1 MKIEEAQKTKKDSGK
16 NRKILGGVII
26 GLALALGIGLL
37 SMFIEKIPN
46 GYVGVVYS
54 PNGGVQDETLG
65 QGWHLVGLFDKV
77 TIYPVRMQTV
87 NYKDI
92 QVATSDGKSITI
104 DFAYNYSIQPDK
116 VVSVFNKFGPVT
128 VDQIEETYMKT
139 RLWDAGRKAIA
150 KYSVIDTYG
159 EKSSE
164 AAVNV
169 QNIFA
174 EDIGKLGFTVDNL
187 TLGVPKPDESTQAAI
202 NKRVEAAQELERK
215 QIELQIAKAEAEKK
229 KIEAQGIA
237 EYNEIIRKSI
247 SPEVIQNKWIE
258 KWDGQMPKATGS
270 DQLIQIPIE
279 ETGTPGSNK

>member
-1 MKIEEAQKTKKDSGK
+1 METKTPKKINKGMNKKVVGGSLVAVAL
-16 NRKILGGVII
+16 ILG
-26 GLALALGIGLL
+26 LALL

-54 PNGGVQDETLG
+54 PNGGVQNETLG

-77 TIYPVRMQTV
+77 TVYPVRMQTV

-92 QVATSDGKSITI
+92 QVATSDGKSVTV

-116 VVSVFNKFGPVT
+116 VVDVFNQFGPIEVE
-128 VDQIEETYMKT
+128 QIEDSYLRT
-139 RLWDAGRKAIA
+139 RLWDAGRKGIA

-169 QNIFA
+169 QTLFS
-174 EDIGKLGFTVDNL
+174 EDIKDLGFVVDNM

-215 QIELQIAKAEAEKK
+215 QIELKIAEAEAQKK

-237 EYNEIIRKSI
+237 DYNQIIKESI
-247 SPEVIQNKWIE
+247 SPEVIQKEWIE
-258 KWDGQMPKATGS
+258 KWDGVMPKATGS
-270 DQLIQIPIE
+270 DQLISIPMD
-279 ETGTPGSNK
+279 ETGTAESSQP

>member
-1 MKIEEAQKTKKDSGK
+1 MEKLTPEKKSRGG
-16 NRKILGGVII
+16 NRKVLGGSLVALALII
-26 GLALALGIGLL
+26 GLALL

-77 TIYPVRMQTV
+77 TVYPVRMQTV

-92 QVATSDGKSITI
+92 QVATSDGKSVTV

-116 VVSVFNKFGPVT
+116 VVDVFNQFGPIEVE
-128 VDQIEETYMKT
+128 QIEDSYLRT
-139 RLWDAGRKAIA
+139 RLWDAGRKGIA

-169 QNIFA
+169 QTLFA
-174 EDIGKLGFTVDNL
+174 DDIKELGFVVDNM

-215 QIELQIAKAEAEKK
+215 QIELKIAQAEAQKK

-237 EYNEIIRKSI
+237 DYNEIIKASI

-258 KWDGQMPKATGS
+258 KWDGVMPKATGS
-270 DQLIQIPIE
+270 NQLISIPMDE
-279 ETGTPGSNK
+279 AAPATSNQP

>member
-1 MKIEEAQKTKKDSGK
+1 MENTNNTKGK
-16 NRKILGGVII
+16 NRKIIGGTII
-26 GLALALGIGLL
+26 AITLALGVLIL

-54 PNGGVQDETLG
+54 PNGGVQEETLG

-77 TIYPVRMQTV
+77 TMYPVRMQTV

-92 QVATSDGKSITI
+92 QVATSDGKNVTV

-116 VVSVFNKFGPVT
+116 VVDVFNKFGPIPVE
-128 VDQIEETYMKT
+128 QIEESYLKT

-169 QNIFA
+169 QNLFS
-174 EDIGKLGFTVDNL
+174 EDIGDLGFAVDNL
-187 TLGVPKPDESTQAAI
+187 TLGVPKPDKATQAAI
-202 NKRVEAAQELERK
+202 DQRVGAAQELERK
-215 QIELQIAKAEAEKK
+215 QIELKIAKAEAEKK

-247 SPEVIQNKWIE
+247 SKEVIQNKWIE
-258 KWDGQMPKATGS
+258 KWDGKMPKATGS
-270 DQLIQIPIE
+270 NQLIEIPIDE
-279 ETGTPGSNK
+279 SAPAAK

>member
-1 MKIEEAQKTKKDSGK
+1 MENVTPIK
-16 NRKILGGVII
+16 NNKNSKRILGGII
-26 GLALALGIGLL
+26 IALVLVAGVGITAL
-37 SMFIEKIPN
+37 FIEKIPN

-92 QVATSDGKSITI
+92 QVATSDGKNVTI

-116 VVSVFNKFGPVT
+116 VVDVFNKFGPIT
-128 VDQIEETYMKT
+128 VEQIEESYLRT

-164 AAVNV
+164 AAVSV
-169 QNIFA
+169 QSLFY
-174 EDIGKLGFTVDNL
+174 EDIVELGFIVDNL
-187 TLGVPKPDESTQAAI
+187 TLGVPKPDASTQAAI
-202 NKRVEAAQELERK
+202 DKRVEAAQELERK
-215 QIELQIAKAEAEKK
+215 QIELKIAEAEAEKK
-229 KIEAQGIA
+229 KIEAQGISD
-237 EYNEIIRKSI
+237 YNEIIKKSI

-258 KWDGQMPKATGS
+258 KWDGIMPKATGS
-270 DQLIQIPIE
+270 NQLIQIPID
-279 ETGTPGSNK
+279 ETTTATP

>member
-1 MKIEEAQKTKKDSGK
+1 MENVTPIK
-16 NRKILGGVII
+16 NNKNSKRILGGII
-26 GLALALGIGLL
+26 IALVLAAGVGITAL
-37 SMFIEKIPN
+37 FIEKIPN

-92 QVATSDGKSITI
+92 QVATSDGKNVTI

-116 VVSVFNKFGPVT
+116 VVDVFNKFGPIT
-128 VDQIEETYMKT
+128 VEQIEESYLRT

-164 AAVNV
+164 AAVSV
-169 QNIFA
+169 QSLFY
-174 EDIGKLGFTVDNL
+174 EDIVELGFIVDNL
-187 TLGVPKPDESTQAAI
+187 TLGVPKPDASTQAAI
-202 NKRVEAAQELERK
+202 DKRVEAAQELERK
-215 QIELQIAKAEAEKK
+215 QIELKIAEAEAEKK
-229 KIEAQGIA
+229 KIEAQGISD
-237 EYNEIIRKSI
+237 YNEIIKKSI

-258 KWDGQMPKATGS
+258 KWDGIMPKATGS
-270 DQLIQIPIE
+270 NQLIQIPID
-279 ETGTPGSNK
+279 ETTTATP

>member
-1 MKIEEAQKTKKDSGK
+1 MENVTPIK
-16 NRKILGGVII
+16 NNKNSKRILGAIIIALVLVAGVGIT
-26 GLALALGIGLL
+26 AL
-37 SMFIEKIPN
+37 FIEKIPN

-92 QVATSDGKSITI
+92 QVATSDGKNVTI

-116 VVSVFNKFGPVT
+116 VVDVFNKFGPIT
-128 VDQIEETYMKT
+128 VEQIEESYLRT

-164 AAVNV
+164 AAVSV
-169 QNIFA
+169 QSLFY
-174 EDIGKLGFTVDNL
+174 EDIVELGFIVDNL
-187 TLGVPKPDESTQAAI
+187 TLGVPKPDASTQAAI
-202 NKRVEAAQELERK
+202 DKRVEAAQELERK
-215 QIELQIAKAEAEKK
+215 QIELKIAEAEAEKK
-229 KIEAQGIA
+229 KIEAQGISD
-237 EYNEIIRKSI
+237 YNEIIKKSI

-258 KWDGQMPKATGS
+258 KWDGIMPKATGS
-270 DQLIQIPIE
+270 NQLIQIPID
-279 ETGTPGSNK
+279 ETTTATP

>member
-1 MKIEEAQKTKKDSGK
+1 MRMENASNTKGK
-16 NRKILGGVII
+16 NRKIIGGAIVAIT
-26 GLALALGIGLL
+26 LALGALIF

-54 PNGGVQDETLG
+54 PNGGVQEETLG

-77 TIYPVRMQTV
+77 TVYPVRMQTV

-92 QVATSDGKSITI
+92 QVATSDGKNVTV

-116 VVSVFNKFGPVT
+116 VVDVFNKFGPIPVE
-128 VDQIEETYMKT
+128 QIEESYLKT

-169 QNIFA
+169 QNLFS
-174 EDIGKLGFTVDNL
+174 EDIGDLGFAVDNL
-187 TLGVPKPDESTQAAI
+187 TLGVPKPDKATQAAI
-202 NKRVEAAQELERK
+202 DQRVGAAQELERK
-215 QIELQIAKAEAEKK
+215 QIELKIAKAEAEKK

-237 EYNEIIRKSI
+237 EYNEIIKKSI
-247 SPEVIQNKWIE
+247 SKEVIQNKWIE
-258 KWDGQMPKATGS
+258 KWDGKMPKATGS
-270 DQLIQIPIE
+270 NQLIEVPIDE
-279 ETGTPGSNK
+279 PVAK

>member
-1 MKIEEAQKTKKDSGK
+1 MQKLTPEKKSRGG
-16 NRKILGGVII
+16 NRKVLGGSLVALALII
-26 GLALALGIGLL
+26 GLALL

-77 TIYPVRMQTV
+77 TVYPVRMQTV

-92 QVATSDGKSITI
+92 QVATSDGKSVTV

-116 VVSVFNKFGPVT
+116 VVDVFNQFGPIEVE
-128 VDQIEETYMKT
+128 QIEDSYLRT
-139 RLWDAGRKAIA
+139 RLWDAGRKGIA

-169 QNIFA
+169 QTLFA
-174 EDIGKLGFTVDNL
+174 DDIKELGFVVDNM

-215 QIELQIAKAEAEKK
+215 QIELKIAQAEAQKK

-237 EYNEIIRKSI
+237 DYNEIIKASI

-258 KWDGQMPKATGS
+258 KWDGVMPKATGS
-270 DQLIQIPIE
+270 NQLISIPMDE
-279 ETGTPGSNK
+279 AAPAASNQP

>member
-1 MKIEEAQKTKKDSGK
+1 MEKLTPKKRSKGPS
-16 NRKILGGVII
+16 RKVLGGSLV
-26 GLALALGIGLL
+26 ALALILGLALL

-54 PNGGVQDETLG
+54 PNGGVQEDTLG
-65 QGWHLVGLFDKV
+65 QGWHVVGLFDKV

-92 QVATSDGKSITI
+92 QVATSDGKSVTV

-116 VVSVFNKFGPVT
+116 VVDVFNQFGPIEVE
-128 VDQIEETYMKT
+128 QIEDSYLRT
-139 RLWDAGRKAIA
+139 RLWDAGRKGIA

-169 QNIFA
+169 QTLFA
-174 EDIGKLGFTVDNL
+174 EDIKDLGFVVDNM
-187 TLGVPKPDESTQAAI
+187 TLGVPKPDKSTQAAI
-202 NKRVEAAQELERK
+202 DKRVEAAQELERK
-215 QIELQIAKAEAEKK
+215 QIELKIAEAEAQKK

-237 EYNEIIRKSI
+237 EYNQIIKASI
-247 SPEVIQNKWIE
+247 SQEVIQNKWIE
-258 KWDGQMPKATGS
+258 KWDGVMPKATGS
-270 DQLIQIPIE
+270 NQLISIPLDE
-279 ETGTPGSNK
+279 AASSQP

>member
-1 MKIEEAQKTKKDSGK
+1 METKTPKKINKGINKKVVGGSLVAVAL
-16 NRKILGGVII
+16 ILG
-26 GLALALGIGLL
+26 LALL

-54 PNGGVQDETLG
+54 PNGGVQNETLG

-77 TIYPVRMQTV
+77 TVYPVRMQTV

-92 QVATSDGKSITI
+92 QVATSDGKSVTV

-116 VVSVFNKFGPVT
+116 VVDVFNQFGPIEVE
-128 VDQIEETYMKT
+128 QIEDSYLRT
-139 RLWDAGRKAIA
+139 RLWDAGRKGIA

-169 QNIFA
+169 QTLFS
-174 EDIGKLGFTVDNL
+174 EDIKDLGFVVDNM

-215 QIELQIAKAEAEKK
+215 QIELKIAEAEAQKK

-237 EYNEIIRKSI
+237 DYNQIIKESI
-247 SPEVIQNKWIE
+247 SPEVIQKEWIE
-258 KWDGQMPKATGS
+258 KWDGVMPKATGS
-270 DQLIQIPIE
+270 DQLISIPMD
-279 ETGTPGSNK
+279 ETGTAESSQP

>member
-1 MKIEEAQKTKKDSGK
+1 MEKLTPKKKSRGG
-16 NRKILGGVII
+16 NRKVLGGSLVALALII
-26 GLALALGIGLL
+26 GLALL

-77 TIYPVRMQTV
+77 TVYPVRMQTV

-92 QVATSDGKSITI
+92 QVATSDGKSVTV

-116 VVSVFNKFGPVT
+116 VVDVFNQFGPIEVE
-128 VDQIEETYMKT
+128 QIEDSYLRT
-139 RLWDAGRKAIA
+139 RLWDAGRKGIA

-169 QNIFA
+169 QTLFA
-174 EDIGKLGFTVDNL
+174 DDIKELGFVVDNM

-215 QIELQIAKAEAEKK
+215 QIELKIAQAEAQKK

-237 EYNEIIRKSI
+237 DYNEIIKASI

-258 KWDGQMPKATGS
+258 KWDGVMPKATGS
-270 DQLIQIPIE
+270 NQLISIPMDE
-279 ETGTPGSNK
+279 AAPAASNQP

>member
-1 MKIEEAQKTKKDSGK
+1 MGEVKKMNRGK
-16 NRKILGGVII
+16 NKKVLGGSIVAI
-26 GLALALGIGLL
+26 ALVLGIALL
-37 SMFIEKIPN
+37 TLFIEKIPN

-65 QGWHLVGLFDKV
+65 QGWHLVGLFDKITV
-77 TIYPVRMQTV
+77 YPVRMQTV
-87 NYKDI
+87 NYTDI
-92 QVATSDGKSITI
+92 QVATSDGKSVTV

-116 VVSVFNKFGPVT
+116 VVDVFNKFGPIPVE
-128 VDQIEETYMKT
+128 QIEESYLRT
-139 RLWDAGRKAIA
+139 RLWDAGRKGIA

-164 AAVNV
+164 AAVGV
-169 QNIFA
+169 QNLFSD
-174 EDIGKLGFTVDNL
+174 DIKELGFIVDNL

-215 QIELQIAKAEAEKK
+215 QIELKIAEAEAQKK

-237 EYNEIIRKSI
+237 DYNKIIKESI

-258 KWDGQMPKATGS
+258 KWDGVMPKATGS
-270 DQLIQIPIE
+270 NQLIEIPI
-279 ETGTPGSNK
+279 GDAGASSAQ

>member
-1 MKIEEAQKTKKDSGK
+1 MGEVKKM
-16 NRKILGGVII
+16 NRGMNKKVLGGTIVAI
-26 GLALALGIGLL
+26 ALVLGIALL
-37 SMFIEKIPN
+37 TLFIEKIPN

-77 TIYPVRMQTV
+77 TVYPIRMQTV
-87 NYKDI
+87 NYTDI
-92 QVATSDGKSITI
+92 QVATSDGKSVTV

-116 VVSVFNKFGPVT
+116 VVDVFNKFGPIPVE
-128 VDQIEETYMKT
+128 QIEESYLRT
-139 RLWDAGRKAIA
+139 RLWDAGRKGIA

-164 AAVNV
+164 AAVGV
-169 QNIFA
+169 QNIFSD
-174 EDIGKLGFTVDNL
+174 DIKELGFVVDNL

-215 QIELQIAKAEAEKK
+215 QIELKIAEAEAQKK
-229 KIEAQGIA
+229 KIEAQGISD
-237 EYNEIIRKSI
+237 YNKIIKESI

-258 KWDGQMPKATGS
+258 KWDGVMPKATGS
-270 DQLIQIPIE
+270 NQLIEIPIDDA
-279 ETGTPGSNK
+279 GTAASAGQ